1 MESITKALQRAKET
15 AAATDLSGVTVIP
28 GGLRSVDKQLGA
40 GRSRRPF
47 PSGEV
52 VQMQESLLRQNHV
65 VAFDADA
72 GPTRYYDILR
82 NQVLQN
88 ERKAAAQ
95 IVAVVA
101 PTRRCGTTVT
111 AMNLAFSFARIRSQ
125 RVILMDSNDDNPSIR
140 RYLGLPGQGWLKHSR
155 PADTEFLT
163 EVQIRDIQA
172 GVLTLSPPEHDG
184 AETMT
189 RISRIMSEVEPTVV
203 IVDLPPMLTNDKALT
218 PLGIADS
225 VVVVLSAG
233 QTTHAEVESCKTFLG
248 QKSGVQFI
256 LNKAGRNGL

>member
-1 MESITKALQRAKET
+1 MDSITKALQRAKEG
-15 AAATDLSGVTVIP
+15 AVATDLSGVATIP
-28 GGLRSVDKQLGA
+28 GSFRPVDKLPSP
-40 GRSRRPF
+40 GRGRRPP
-47 PSGEV
+47 PSGEITE
-52 VQMQESLLRQNHV
+52 MQEDLLRQNHV

-82 NQVLQN
+82 NQILQH

-111 AMNLAFSFARIRSQ
+111 AMNLAVSFARIRSQ
-125 RVILMDSNDDNPSIR
+125 RVILLDANDDNPSIR
-140 RYLGLPGQGWLKHSR
+140 RCLGLPGQGWLKHSR
-155 PADTEFLT
+155 PTDTEFLT
-163 EVQIRDIQA
+163 DVQVRDVHA
-172 GVLTLSPPEHDG
+172 SVLTLSPPEHDG
-184 AETMT
+184 AETIT
-189 RISRIMSEVEPTVV
+189 RISRIMSEADSTVV
-203 IVDLPPMLTNDKALT
+203 IVDLPPMLSNDKALSY
-218 PLGIADS
+218 LGVSDS

-248 QKSGVQFI
+248 PKSGVQFI